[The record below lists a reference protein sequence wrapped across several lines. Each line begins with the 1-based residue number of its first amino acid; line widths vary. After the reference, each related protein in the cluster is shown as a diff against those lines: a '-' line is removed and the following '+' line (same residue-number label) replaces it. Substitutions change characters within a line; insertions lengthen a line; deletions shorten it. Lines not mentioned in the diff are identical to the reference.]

1 MADRGSPFFRR
12 AVERAR
18 REPGFL
24 GAVLAE
30 YQARLGLDDAALAAE
45 LGCAE
50 AHLADLALCRPPR
63 AERFRADLE
72 QIAGRLGLDPLPL
85 ARVLRLAGA
94 LGALAD
100 AAPGG
105 EGLRAARRVDE
116 TDEPAGE
123 GPPDEADGPAGD
135 GLPDE
140 ADGPGREEP
149 PD

>member
-1 MADRGSPFFRR
+1 MADRGTPFFRR

-50 AHLADLALCRPPR
+50 EHLADLALCRPPR
-63 AERFRADLE
+63 AGRFRADLE

-85 ARVLRLAGA
+85 ARLLRLAGA

-100 AAPGG
+100 AAPDS

-116 TDEPAGE
+116 ADEPAGE
-123 GPPDEADGPAGD
+123 G
-135 GLPDE
+135 LPDE
-140 ADGPGREEP
+140 ADEPDREDPPDEEP
-149 PD
+149 R

>member
-1 MADRGSPFFRR
+1 MADRGTPFFRR

-24 GAVLAE
+24 GAALAE

-50 AHLADLALCRPPR
+50 EHLADLALCRPPR

-94 LGALAD
+94 LGALAG

-105 EGLRAARRVDE
+105 EGLRAARRLDE

-123 GPPDEADGPAGD
+123 EPPDEADGPD
-135 GLPDE
+135 REDPPDE
-140 ADGPGREEP
+140 EP
-149 PD
+149 R